1 MPDALPEPSPKIP
14 ETLTLTFSRMLA
26 CRVFSMVLT
35 TTSLAL
41 LLLALITDYWLVAND
56 SKDTVHS
63 GLWKWCRDGSC
74 FTPNV
79 TFDYILATRAFL
91 IMACLMSLA
100 AVIVHIAFFAPCDC
114 GILDKPFFAL
124 VAAFTAGL
132 FTLIAVTVFT
142 AESWDKNEDQQIQL
156 TFEWS
161 FYLAWGAFPMLLLAG
176 ILSLVV
182 LLCSSRSG
190 YDNI

>member
-1 MPDALPEPSPKIP
+1 
-14 ETLTLTFSRMLA
+14 MLA

>member
-1 MPDALPEPSPKIP
+1 
-14 ETLTLTFSRMLA
+14 MLA

-35 TTSLAL
+35 ATSLVL
-41 LLLALITDYWLVAND
+41 LLMALITDYWLVAYGTND
-56 SKDTVHS
+56 IVHS
-63 GLWKWCRDGSC
+63 GLWKWCRDGNC
-74 FTPNV
+74 FVPEV
-79 TFDYILATRAFL
+79 TFDYIVATRAFL

-100 AVIVHIAFFAPCDC
+100 AIIAHIAFFAPCDC

-132 FTLIAVTVFT
+132 FTLIAVAVFT
-142 AESWDKNEDQQIQL
+142 AESWGKNENPQIQL

-176 ILSLVV
+176 IFSLVV
-182 LLCSSRSG
+182 QLCSSRSG
-190 YDNI
+190 YNNL